1 MPRKYGTPGSRA
13 GRIGNLPAV
22 RPVIAVFGSS
32 TTPPD
37 DPWWERGIRCGR
49 LLAAAGFDVATGG
62 YGGLME
68 AVSSGA
74 RDAGTGRV
82 IGVTAPPCF
91 PMRSGANPFV
101 TEEIPAST
109 MTERIHTIVGLAAG
123 FVVLDGSIGTLT
135 ELLVAWNV
143 AYVDRLSQPTSK
155 PIVAV
160 GERWGEVVP
169 YLRDRAATNGDLVMC
184 VDDVGAAVGAVQRL
198 LAEV

>member
-1 MPRKYGTPGSRA
+1 MAPPDAGQAGVGT
-13 GRIGNLPAV
+13 LPAV

-32 TTPPD
+32 TTPPG
-37 DPWWERGIRCGR
+37 DPWWDAGVRCGR
-49 LLAAAGFDVATGG
+49 LLAEAGYDVATGG

-68 AVSSGA
+68 AASQGA
-74 RDAGTGRV
+74 RAGGAGRV

-91 PMRSGANPFV
+91 PMRSGVNPYV
-101 TEEIPAST
+101 TQEIPASS

-155 PIVAV
+155 PIVTV
-160 GERWGEVVP
+160 GERWAEVVP
-169 YLRDRAATNGDLVMC
+169 YLTHRAATNGDLVKVAAD
-184 VDDVGAAVGAVQRL
+184 VDEAVAVLLRL
-198 LAEV
+198 LDA